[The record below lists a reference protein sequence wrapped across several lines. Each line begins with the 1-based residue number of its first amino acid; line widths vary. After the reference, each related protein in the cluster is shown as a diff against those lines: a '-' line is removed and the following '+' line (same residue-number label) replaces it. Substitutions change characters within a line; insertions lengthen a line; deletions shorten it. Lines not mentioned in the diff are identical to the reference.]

1 MTLGRLLGA
10 PALLTEAQ
18 RFLIGQLVIKYN
30 QVELPA
36 MVESLTPAQRQLRVA
51 TLSLARDSVWW
62 MTEYKLY
69 DTWELGVGSCKVCR
83 SQRQPT

>member
-1 MTLGRLLGA
+1 
-10 PALLTEAQ
+10 
-18 RFLIGQLVIKYN
+18 
-30 QVELPA
+30 

-62 MTEYKLY
+62 MTEYKLHE
-69 DTWELGVGSCKVCR
+69 TWELGVGSCKVCR

>member
-36 MVESLTPAQRQLRVA
+36 MVESLTPAHRQLRVA

-69 DTWELGVGSCKVCR
+69 DTWELGVGS
-83 SQRQPT
+83 